1 MERYEKMMQ
10 ANIPKPSIAPIQQPI
25 RQVAKQDNA
34 QVQNDMAKQAE
45 VDLGFDVIEPE
56 AVASNAY
63 GLDLINAAKT
73 TVNWEGRRDKK
84 GNLSVYALPAGDMGG
99 DYEVAGINDRYHPE
113 AFRKIAG
120 LPAQQREEA
129 AAKYISEYTAPL
141 VSKLPQAIQPFAQ
154 DMAFNRGMGGAT
166 KYIQEGL
173 NSLGVKVAVDG
184 AIGPKTLAAI
194 GGVNPKQ
201 LMIAASQAQLNDER
215 ARAGADPRRK
225 KFIVGLENRINNR
238 LSAFGG
244 G

>member
-25 RQVAKQDNA
+25 RQPAQQDNA
-34 QVQNDMAKQAE
+34 QVQNDMQKQAE
-45 VDLGFDVIEPE
+45 VDPGFDVIEPE
-56 AVASNAY
+56 TVASNAS

>member
-10 ANIPKPSIAPIQQPI
+10 ANIPNPSVAPIQQPI
-25 RQVAKQDNA
+25 RQAAQQDNA
-34 QVQNDMAKQAE
+34 QVQNDIPKQDE

-56 AVASNAY
+56 AVASNTP
-63 GLDLINAAKT
+63 GFDLINAAKT

-173 NSLGVKVAVDG
+173 NSLGVRVAVDG

-194 GGVNPKQ
+194 EGANPRQ

-244 G
+244 S

>member
-10 ANIPKPSIAPIQQPI
+10 ANIPKPSAAPVQQPI
-25 RQVAKQDNA
+25 AREAQQVN
-34 QVQNDMAKQAE
+34 NDALEQPE
-45 VDLGFDVIEPE
+45 IDLGYDVIEPE
-56 AVASNAY
+56 ARES

-141 VSKLPQAIQPFAQ
+141 VSRLPQAIQPFAQ

-194 GGVNPKQ
+194 GGVNPRQ
-201 LMIAASQAQLNDER
+201 LMIAASQAQLNDEK
-215 ARAGADPRRK
+215 ARVGADPRRK

-238 LSAFGG
+238 LNAFGG